1 MKTEITLTLRIYP
14 VVIED
19 TRRPGMVQDDTI
31 TLEKGLLQACQMV
44 GQSATELIYR
54 IYNRRG
60 FKVHEIGKPVKKS
73 VRVDLDKLVEM
84 DKSHGADGGEAG
96 A

>member
-1 MKTEITLTLRIYP
+1 MKNKITLNLRTYP

-19 TRRPGMVQDDTI
+19 TRRPGMVEDDTI
-31 TLEKGLLQACQMV
+31 TLDKSQLRAAQIV

-54 IYNRRG
+54 IYNRQG
-60 FKVHEIGKPVKKS
+60 FKVHEIGKPSKLTVT
-73 VRVDLDKLVEM
+73 VDLGKLV
-84 DKSHGADGGEAG
+84 KQHGSGEEAG